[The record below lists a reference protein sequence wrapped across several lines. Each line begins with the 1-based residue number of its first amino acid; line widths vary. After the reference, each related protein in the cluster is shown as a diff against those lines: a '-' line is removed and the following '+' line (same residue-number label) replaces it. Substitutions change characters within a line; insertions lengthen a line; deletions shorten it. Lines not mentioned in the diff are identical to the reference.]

1 MRNSKRVNL
10 VSLTD
15 EITDA
20 LAKATGLPFKEVYEY
35 LRRIRENDQ
44 FPKLP
49 RAKEL
54 PTISDAA
61 LANLLIA
68 LLSGLPPQKAHVAVL
83 RLADASVSYG
93 DHKHIEQSR
102 AGVEKIGAPMTTF
115 LDREH
120 TFTDAL
126 AALFGMARKGPTV
139 FEETFR
145 WTWVSIDQRRFS
157 GEIHLQA
164 EVFTPLPKPVL
175 DTLIEY
181 DPPEEFFRGDLQ
193 IHARLTAATI
203 AALARA
209 ADRVT
214 P

>member
-1 MRNSKRVNL
+1 VNP

-15 EITDA
+15 EISDA
-20 LAKATGLPFKEVYEY
+20 AAKQTGLPFKEVYEY
-35 LRRIRENDQ
+35 LRRIREQEQ

-54 PTISDAA
+54 PPVSDTA

-68 LLSGLPPQKAHVAVL
+68 LLSGLPPQKAHIAVH
-83 RLADASVSYG
+83 RLADATLLSG
-93 DHKHIEQSR
+93 DHKHIEQGR
-102 AGVEKIGAPMTTF
+102 AAFERLGAPLTVF
-115 LDREH
+115 LDPKH
-120 TFTDAL
+120 TFTQAV
-126 AALFGMARKGPTV
+126 AALFGMARKGPAA

-145 WTWVSIDQRRFS
+145 YTSVSIDQRRYS
-157 GEIHLQA
+157 GKINL
-164 EVFTPLPKPVL
+164 EVEDFTPLPKSVL
-175 DTLIEY
+175 STLIDY
-181 DPPEEFFRGDLQ
+181 SPAEEFFDGDLQ
-193 IHARLTAATI
+193 IHAQVSALTI

>member
-1 MRNSKRVNL
+1 MRNSKKVNL

-20 LAKATGLPFKEVYEY
+20 IAKATGLPFKEVYEY

-54 PTISDAA
+54 PAISDIA

-102 AGVEKIGAPMTTF
+102 AAFEALGAPLTAF

-120 TFTDAL
+120 TFTEAL
-126 AALFGMARKGPTV
+126 AALIGMARKGPSV
-139 FEETFR
+139 FEETFMH
-145 WTWVSIDQRRFS
+145 TSVSIDQRRFS
-157 GEIHLQA
+157 GE
-164 EVFTPLPKPVL
+164 VCFYVDPLMPTGRPDL
-175 DTLIEY
+175 DVSIEY
-181 DPPEEFFRGDLQ
+181 TSPEEFFRGDLQ
-193 IHARLTAATI
+193 IHARLTASTI

>member
-1 MRNSKRVNL
+1 MRNSKKVNL

-20 LAKATGLPFKEVYEY
+20 IAKATGLPFKEVYEY
-35 LRRIRENDQ
+35 LRRIRENEQ

-54 PTISDAA
+54 PPISDTA

-68 LLSGLPPQKAHVAVL
+68 LLSGLPPQKAHIAVH
-83 RLADASVSYG
+83 RLADATVFNG
-93 DHKHIEQSR
+93 DYKHIDQGR
-102 AGVEKIGAPMTTF
+102 AAFEEFGAPLSVF
-115 LDREH
+115 LNPEH
-120 TFTDAL
+120 TFTEAV
-126 AALFGMARKGPTV
+126 AALFGMARKGPSA

-145 WTWVSIDQRRFS
+145 YTWVSIDQRRFS
-157 GEIHLQA
+157 GEIHLHA
-164 EVFTPLPKPVL
+164 EVFTPLPKSVL
-175 DTLIEY
+175 
-181 DPPEEFFRGDLQ
+181 DLQ
-193 IHARLTAATI
+193 IDYSPADEFFDGDLKIHAQVSALTI

>member
-1 MRNSKRVNL
+1 VRNSKKVNL

-20 LAKATGLPFKEVYEY
+20 IAKATGLPFKEVYEY

-54 PTISDAA
+54 PTISDIA

-83 RLADASVSYG
+83 RLADAEVFY
-93 DHKHIEQSR
+93 DHFKSLERSKADLER
-102 AGVEKIGAPMTTF
+102 LGTSFAAF
-115 LDREH
+115 LVPQH
-120 TFTDAL
+120 TFIEGV
-126 AALFGMARKGPTV
+126 AALFNVARKGPSV

-145 WTWVSIDQRRFS
+145 DTWISIDQRRFS
-157 GEIHLQA
+157 GEINLQEVDHGTGRNRAFRFTVDYSPA
-164 EVFTPLPKPVL
+164 ES
-175 DTLIEY
+175 
-181 DPPEEFFRGDLQ
+181 FFDGDLK
-193 IHARLTAATI
+193 ILARVPASTI

-209 ADRVT
+209 ADT
-214 P
+214 KDQ

>member
-1 MRNSKRVNL
+1 MRNSKKVNL

-20 LAKATGLPFKEVYEY
+20 IAKATGLPFKEVYEY

-54 PTISDAA
+54 PTISDIA

-68 LLSGLPPQKAHVAVL
+68 LLSGLPPQKAHVAVM
-83 RLADASVSYG
+83 RLADASVFNG
-93 DHKHIEQSR
+93 DHKHIEQRR
-102 AGVEKIGAPMTTF
+102 AAFEELGAPLTAF
-115 LDREH
+115 LDKEH
-120 TFTDAL
+120 TFTEAV
-126 AALFGMARKGPTV
+126 AALFGMARKGPSV

-145 WTWVSIDQRRFS
+145 YTWVSIDQRRFS

-164 EVFTPLPKPVL
+164 EVFKPLPKAVL

-181 DPPEEFFRGDLQ
+181 VPAEEFFGGDLQ
-193 IHARLTAATI
+193 IHARLTASTI

>member
-49 RAKEL
+49 RAKDL

-61 LANLLIA
+61 LANLLVA

-93 DHKHIEQSR
+93 DHKHIVQSR
-102 AGVEKIGAPMTTF
+102 AELETIGAPLTAF
-115 LDREH
+115 LDQEH
-120 TFTDAL
+120 TFTDAV
-126 AALFGMARKGPTV
+126 AALFGMARKGPAA

-145 WTWVSIDQRRFS
+145 WTWISIDQRRFS
-157 GEIHLQA
+157 GEIHLQT
-164 EVFTPLPKPVL
+164 EEFTPLPKSVL
-175 DTLIEY
+175 DVLIEY
-181 DPPEEFFRGDLQ
+181 GPPEEFFRGDLQ
-193 IHARLTAATI
+193 IHARLSASTI